1 MDDHI
6 MPRDHTLPLDYY
18 NTKKLI
24 KDLGLPME
32 KIDECKNGRMLYW
45 KDDIDLDLR
54 KFYGTA
60 RYKPTRVHNPNGKK
74 TPYAVLRYLP
84 ITPHLQ
90 RLYVSKITA
99 EQMTWHA
106 THQMEEGSMV
116 HPSDAEAWRYFD
128 RTYPDFA
135 VEPRN
140 VRLGLCTDGFAPHGQ
155 YGRTPFQSEASH
167 RYLPGAPDRR
177 VAEFVACGSSNMR
190 QCEGRDIHY
199 ARRVDIDSERPT
211 RLWDGFWMDR
221 WCNVVSSLYE
231 RHTCFLFAER
241 VAVEAP
247 LSHPDGYGSEHKW
260 TKKSIFWE
268 LEYWSTHLI
277 RHNLDIMHIEKNM
290 FDNIFNTVMDI
301 KGKTKDNLNA
311 RKDNRLELEVDKRR
325 PYVMPKAVY
334 TLTRDQ
340 KKRIFE
346 WITSLKF
353 PDGYAS
359 NLSRCVDMANL
370 RLHGMKS
377 HDCDVFMQKLIPI
390 AFREMLPESVW
401 GALTEISSRVENEG
415 SLQMKRPGRNDE
427 LTMNDTLMPYYESFL
442 DGLYKRYH
450 EGNPIIEEVVATQ
463 FKDWFK
469 CRVKDEISYPRNEL
483 LKLHYW
489 DPSAEVTTFQC
500 YFVNGYNFHTERYSV
515 GKSTFNCGV
524 CVKSSSYTDTDND
537 FYRIFEEDMNFKKV
551 YQKNKPFILA
561 QQAVQV
567 YYMEYPSIKRNK
579 VDWQVVCKIKA
590 RRVIDDSRWIEVAF
604 QEDET
609 VPTPQVLTDEQYY
622 ELHDPSGIQLVCDLH
637 QEGVGTSRNAR
648 TDSEDEPEEESF
660 EEGDYED
667 EDDNN
672 YD

>member
-74 TPYAVLRYLP
+74 TPYAVLRG
-84 ITPHLQ
+84 
-90 RLYVSKITA
+90 V
-99 EQMTWHA
+99 E
-106 THQMEEGSMV
+106 V
-116 HPSDAEAWRYFD
+116 FD

-221 WCNVVSSLYE
+221 CVMWCPVCMKDTRAFYLQN
-231 RHTCFLFAER
+231 
-241 VAVEAP
+241 AP

-401 GALTEISSRVENEG
+401 ALVGGSVQYRWMYPFERFLRGLKMKVKNKAHVEASIVEAYLVEEIDLFG
-415 SLQMKRPGRNDE
+415 SQYFEPQRWLSGSKRHIIE
-427 LTMNDTLMPYYESFL
+427 TYILTNCEAVMPYYESFL

-537 FYRIFEEDMNFKKV
+537 FYRIFEEVIQLDYLLIPNMQIFLFKYRWVDPVRGMKVHPRYHLVDMNFKKV

-579 VDWQVVCKIKA
+579 VDW
-590 RRVIDDSRWIEVAF
+590 
-604 QEDET
+604 
-609 VPTPQVLTDEQYY
+609 
-622 ELHDPSGIQLVCDLH
+622 QLVCDLH